1 MQIIFLFR
9 DISAFPTDILDH
21 RIFVGNQRDATSEDV
36 INLLKITHIINVT
49 QHVNNKFEH
58 KGIKYLNILIDD
70 TPDYQIS
77 KHFKTAYEFIEEA
90 LSIISNFTEEEST
103 NLCSAS
109 SHIEESIA
117 ENVETLLSE
126 FIDDLI
132 DVEVCLDKNFPKLQQ
147 FGIISLE
154 NWRDAFNSTK
164 DLNLRNKII
173 QLVYKHFFHKSNTK
187 NRILIHCSMGVSRS
201 PTVAIM
207 YIMKKF
213 QLSFEDAHSL
223 ILLHREKSDP
233 IDSFLDEL
241 RHFAKLDFNFLN
253 E

>member
-1 MQIIFLFR
+1 M
-9 DISAFPTDILDH
+9 
-21 RIFVGNQRDATSEDV
+21 
-36 INLLKITHIINVT
+36 
-49 QHVNNKFEH
+49 
-58 KGIKYLNILIDD
+58 
-70 TPDYQIS
+70 
-77 KHFKTAYEFIEEA
+77 EEA
-90 LSIISNFTEEEST
+90 LSLNPYCSEEEST
-103 NLCSAS
+103 DQCSGK
-109 SHIEESIA
+109 SHNEESIA
-117 ENVETLLSE
+117 ENVETLLTE

-154 NWRDAFNSTK
+154 NWRDAFYSTK

-241 RHFAKLDFNFLN
+241 RLFAQQDFNFLN